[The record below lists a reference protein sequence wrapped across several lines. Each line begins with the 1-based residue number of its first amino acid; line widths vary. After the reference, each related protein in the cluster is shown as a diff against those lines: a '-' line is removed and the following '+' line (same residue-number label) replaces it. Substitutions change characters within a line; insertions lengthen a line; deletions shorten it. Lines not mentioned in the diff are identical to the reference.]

1 MIECKIKVQLE
12 SFMLDANF
20 SIPDRGITVV
30 FGPSG
35 SGKTTL
41 LRAIAGLEKSDKGFL
56 KIGDSVW
63 QKGEDFLATHKRQI
77 GYVFQDAA
85 LFDHLDV
92 KGNLNFVIKRAIGL
106 KEDFIESIHNLL
118 EIKTLLNRKT
128 TQLSGGEKQR
138 VAIARALLTNPKI
151 LLLDEPLS
159 ALDLKRKNEI
169 LPYLDSIHN
178 DLEIPILYV
187 THSQDEMS
195 RLADHLL
202 LIEDGNI
209 VGSGPVNDML
219 TRFDMPLSHG
229 GDAVSIIEAEV
240 LKRDSEFNLMHLD
253 FLGGQFIV
261 PDNGFPVQTKVRIR
275 VVSRDVSLTKSKQV
289 DTSILN
295 IFPAMVQE
303 IVNEGEAQVMVRL
316 QIKETILLACI
327 TRKSSYKLRLEKG
340 SEVFVQVKSV
350 AILS

>member
-63 QKGEDFLATHKRQI
+63 QKGENFLPTHKRQI

-128 TQLSGGEKQR
+128 TQLSGGERQR

-261 PDNGFPVQTKVRIR
+261 PDNSFPVQTKVRIR
-275 VVSRDVSLTKSKQV
+275 VVARDVSLTKSKQV

-316 QIKETILLACI
+316 QIKDTILLACI

>member
-63 QKGEDFLATHKRQI
+63 QKGENFLPTHKRQI

-261 PDNGFPVQTKVRIR
+261 PDNSFPVQTKVRIR
-275 VVSRDVSLTKSKQV
+275 VVARDVSLTKSKQV

-295 IFPAMVQE
+295 IFPSIVQE

>member
-1 MIECKIKVQLE
+1 MIECNIKIQLE

-41 LRAIAGLEKSDKGFL
+41 LRAIAGLEKSDDGFL

-128 TQLSGGEKQR
+128 TQLSGGERQR

-209 VGSGPVNDML
+209 IGSGPVNDML

-229 GDAVSIIEAEV
+229 GEAVSIIEAEV

-275 VVSRDVSLTKSKQV
+275 VVARDVSLTKSKQV

>member
-1 MIECKIKVQLE
+1 MIECKIKIHLE
-12 SFMLDANF
+12 SFILDANF

-63 QKGEDFLATHKRQI
+63 QEGGNFLATHKRQI
-77 GYVFQDAA
+77 GYVFQDAS

-92 KGNLNFVIKRAIGL
+92 KGNLNFVIKRAVGL

-118 EIKTLLNRKT
+118 EIKSLLNRTT
-128 TQLSGGEKQR
+128 TQLSGGERQR

-159 ALDLKRKNEI
+159 ALDMKRKNEI

-187 THSQDEMS
+187 THSQSEMS

-202 LIEDGNI
+202 LIEDGHI
-209 VGSGPVNDML
+209 IGSGPVNDML

-229 GDAVSIIEAEV
+229 AEAVSIIEAKVVGCEA
-240 LKRDSEFNLMHLD
+240 KFNLMHLE
-253 FLGGQFIV
+253 FLGGQFVV

-275 VVSRDVSLTKSKQV
+275 VVARDVSLTKSKQV

-295 IFPAMVQE
+295 IFPATVQE
-303 IVNEGEAQVMVRL
+303 IVPEGEAQVMVRL
-316 QIKETILLACI
+316 EIKETILLACI
-327 TRKSSYKLRLEKG
+327 TRMSSYNLRLDKG
-340 SEVFVQVKSV
+340 TKVFVQVKSV

>member
-41 LRAIAGLEKSDKGFL
+41 LRVIAGLEKSDKGLL

-128 TQLSGGEKQR
+128 TQLSGGERQR

-261 PDNGFPVQTKVRIR
+261 PDNSFPVQTKVRIR
-275 VVSRDVSLTKSKQV
+275 VVARDVSLTKSKQV

>member
-1 MIECKIKVQLE
+1 MIECKIKIQLE

-41 LRAIAGLEKSDKGFL
+41 LRAIAGLEKSDNGFL

-128 TQLSGGEKQR
+128 TQLSGGERQR

-261 PDNGFPVQTKVRIR
+261 PDNSFPVQTKVRIR
-275 VVSRDVSLTKSKQV
+275 VVARDVSLTKSKQV

>member
-1 MIECKIKVQLE
+1 MIECKIKIQLE

-92 KGNLNFVIKRAIGL
+92 KGNLNFVVKRAIGL

-128 TQLSGGEKQR
+128 TQLSGGERQR

-261 PDNGFPVQTKVRIR
+261 PDNSFPVQTKVRIR
-275 VVSRDVSLTKSKQV
+275 VVARDVSLTKSKQV

>member
-1 MIECKIKVQLE
+1 MIECKIKIQLE

-92 KGNLNFVIKRAIGL
+92 KGNLNFVVKRAIGL

-128 TQLSGGEKQR
+128 TQLSGGERQR

-209 VGSGPVNDML
+209 IGSGPVNDML

-261 PDNGFPVQTKVRIR
+261 PDNSFPVQTKVRIR
-275 VVSRDVSLTKSKQV
+275 VVARDVSLTKSKQV

>member
-209 VGSGPVNDML
+209 IGSGPVNDML

-261 PDNGFPVQTKVRIR
+261 PDNSFPVQTKVRIR
-275 VVSRDVSLTKSKQV
+275 VVARDVSLTKSKQV

>member
-63 QKGEDFLATHKRQI
+63 QKGEDFLETHKRQI

-240 LKRDSEFNLMHLD
+240 LKRDSEFNLMHLE

-275 VVSRDVSLTKSKQV
+275 VVARDVSLTKSKQV

-316 QIKETILLACI
+316 QIKDTILLACI

>member
-1 MIECKIKVQLE
+1 VIECKIKIHLE
-12 SFMLDANF
+12 SFILDANF

-63 QKGEDFLATHKRQI
+63 QEGGNFLATHKRQI
-77 GYVFQDAA
+77 GYVFQDAS

-92 KGNLNFVIKRAIGL
+92 KGNLNFVIKRAVGL

-118 EIKTLLNRKT
+118 EIKSLLNRRT
-128 TQLSGGEKQR
+128 TQLSGGERQR

-159 ALDLKRKNEI
+159 ALDMKRKNEI

-187 THSQDEMS
+187 THSQSEMS

-202 LIEDGNI
+202 LIEDGHI
-209 VGSGPVNDML
+209 IGSGPVNDML

-229 GDAVSIIEAEV
+229 AEAVSIIEAKVVGCEA
-240 LKRDSEFNLMHLD
+240 KFNLMHLE
-253 FLGGQFIV
+253 FLGGQFVV

-275 VVSRDVSLTKSKQV
+275 VVARDVSLTKSKQV

-295 IFPAMVQE
+295 IFPATVQE
-303 IVNEGEAQVMVRL
+303 TVPEGEAQVMVRL
-316 QIKETILLACI
+316 EIKETILLACI
-327 TRKSSYKLRLEKG
+327 TRKSSYNLRLNKG
-340 SEVFVQVKSV
+340 TKVFVQVKSV

>member
-41 LRAIAGLEKSDKGFL
+41 LRVIAGLEKSDKGFL

-240 LKRDSEFNLMHLD
+240 LKRDSEFNLMYLD

-261 PDNGFPVQTKVRIR
+261 PDNSFPVQTKVRIR
-275 VVSRDVSLTKSKQV
+275 VVARDVSLTKSKQV

-316 QIKETILLACI
+316 QIKDTILLACI

>member
-202 LIEDGNI
+202 LIENGNI
-209 VGSGPVNDML
+209 LGSGPVNDML

-261 PDNGFPVQTKVRIR
+261 PDNSFPVQTKVRIR
-275 VVSRDVSLTKSKQV
+275 VVARDVSLTKSKQV

>member
-1 MIECKIKVQLE
+1 MIECKIKIQLE
-12 SFMLDANF
+12 SFTLDANF

-92 KGNLNFVIKRAIGL
+92 KGNLNFVVKRAIGL

-128 TQLSGGEKQR
+128 TQLSGGERQR

-275 VVSRDVSLTKSKQV
+275 VVARDVSLTKSKQV

-316 QIKETILLACI
+316 QIKDTILLACI

>member
-1 MIECKIKVQLE
+1 MIECKIKIQLE

-41 LRAIAGLEKSDKGFL
+41 LRAIAGLEKSDDGFL

-63 QKGEDFLATHKRQI
+63 QKGENFLPTHKRQI

-128 TQLSGGEKQR
+128 TQLSGGERQR

-261 PDNGFPVQTKVRIR
+261 PDNSFPVQTKVRIR
-275 VVSRDVSLTKSKQV
+275 VVARDVSLTKSKQV

>member
-1 MIECKIKVQLE
+1 VIECKIKVQLE

-41 LRAIAGLEKSDKGFL
+41 LRAIAGLEKSDDGFL

-128 TQLSGGEKQR
+128 TQLSGGERQR

-261 PDNGFPVQTKVRIR
+261 PDNSFPVQTKVRIR
-275 VVSRDVSLTKSKQV
+275 VVARDVSLTKSKQV

>member
-1 MIECKIKVQLE
+1 MIECKIKIHLE
-12 SFMLDANF
+12 SFILDANF

-63 QKGEDFLATHKRQI
+63 QEGGNFLATHKRQI
-77 GYVFQDAA
+77 GYVFQDAS

-92 KGNLNFVIKRAIGL
+92 KGNLNFVIKRAVGL

-118 EIKTLLNRKT
+118 EIKSLLNRTT
-128 TQLSGGEKQR
+128 TQLSGGERQR

-159 ALDLKRKNEI
+159 ALDMKRKNEI

-187 THSQDEMS
+187 THSQSEMS

-202 LIEDGNI
+202 LIEDGHI
-209 VGSGPVNDML
+209 IGSGPVNDML

-229 GDAVSIIEAEV
+229 AEAVSIIEAKVVGCEA
-240 LKRDSEFNLMHLD
+240 KFNLMHLE
-253 FLGGQFIV
+253 FLGGQFVV
-261 PDNGFPVQTKVRIR
+261 PDNGFPVQTRVRIR
-275 VVSRDVSLTKSKQV
+275 VVARDVSLTKSKQV

-295 IFPAMVQE
+295 IFPATVQE
-303 IVNEGEAQVMVRL
+303 IVPEGEAQVMVRL
-316 QIKETILLACI
+316 KIKETIMLACI
-327 TRKSSYKLRLEKG
+327 TRMSSYKLRLEKG
-340 SEVFVQVKSV
+340 TKVFVQVKSV

>member
-1 MIECKIKVQLE
+1 MIECKIKIQLE

-41 LRAIAGLEKSDKGFL
+41 LRAIAGLEKSDEGFL

-92 KGNLNFVIKRAIGL
+92 KGNLNFVVKRAIGL

-261 PDNGFPVQTKVRIR
+261 PDNSFPVQTKVRIR
-275 VVSRDVSLTKSKQV
+275 VVARDVSLTKSKQV

>member
-1 MIECKIKVQLE
+1 MIECKIKIQLE
-12 SFMLDANF
+12 SFTLDANF

-41 LRAIAGLEKSDKGFL
+41 LRALAGLEKSDDGFL

-92 KGNLNFVIKRAIGL
+92 KGNLNFVVKRAIGL

-128 TQLSGGEKQR
+128 TQLSGGERQR
-138 VAIARALLTNPKI
+138 VAIARALLTNPRI

-240 LKRDSEFNLMHLD
+240 LKRDSEFNLMHLE

-275 VVSRDVSLTKSKQV
+275 VVARDVSLTKSKQV

-316 QIKETILLACI
+316 QIKDTILLACI

>member
-128 TQLSGGEKQR
+128 TQLSGGERQR

-209 VGSGPVNDML
+209 IGSGPVNDML

-261 PDNGFPVQTKVRIR
+261 PDNSFPVQTKVRIR
-275 VVSRDVSLTKSKQV
+275 VVARDVSLTKSKQV

>member
-1 MIECKIKVQLE
+1 MIECKIKIHLE
-12 SFMLDANF
+12 SFILDANF

-63 QKGEDFLATHKRQI
+63 QEGGNFLATHKRQI
-77 GYVFQDAA
+77 GYVFQDAS

-92 KGNLNFVIKRAIGL
+92 KGNLNFVIKRAVGL

-118 EIKTLLNRKT
+118 EIKSLLNRRT
-128 TQLSGGEKQR
+128 TQLSGGERQR

-159 ALDLKRKNEI
+159 ALDMKRKNEI

-187 THSQDEMS
+187 THSQSEMS

-202 LIEDGNI
+202 LIEDGHI
-209 VGSGPVNDML
+209 IGSGPVNDML

-229 GDAVSIIEAEV
+229 AEAVSIIEAKVVGREA
-240 LKRDSEFNLMHLD
+240 KFNLMHLE
-253 FLGGQFIV
+253 FLGGQFVV

-275 VVSRDVSLTKSKQV
+275 VVARDVSLTKSKQV

-295 IFPAMVQE
+295 IFPATVQE
-303 IVNEGEAQVMVRL
+303 IVPEGEAQVMVRL
-316 QIKETILLACI
+316 KIKETIMLACI
-327 TRKSSYKLRLEKG
+327 TRMSSYKLRLEKG
-340 SEVFVQVKSV
+340 TKVFVQVKSV

>member
-1 MIECKIKVQLE
+1 MIECKIKVQFE

-261 PDNGFPVQTKVRIR
+261 PDNSFPVQTKVRIR
-275 VVSRDVSLTKSKQV
+275 VVARDVSLTKSKQV

>member
-1 MIECKIKVQLE
+1 MIECKIKIQLE

-41 LRAIAGLEKSDKGFL
+41 LRAIAGIEKSDDGFL

-261 PDNGFPVQTKVRIR
+261 PDNSFPVQTKVRIR
-275 VVSRDVSLTKSKQV
+275 VVARDVSLTKSKQV

>member
-41 LRAIAGLEKSDKGFL
+41 LRAIAGLEKSDDGFL

-128 TQLSGGEKQR
+128 TQLSGGERQR

-275 VVSRDVSLTKSKQV
+275 VVARDVSLTKSKQV

-303 IVNEGEAQVMVRL
+303 IVNEGKAQVMVRL

>member
-1 MIECKIKVQLE
+1 MIECKIKIQLE

-41 LRAIAGLEKSDKGFL
+41 LRAIAGLEKSDDGFL

-92 KGNLNFVIKRAIGL
+92 KGNLNFVIKRALGL

-128 TQLSGGEKQR
+128 TQLSGGERQR

-159 ALDLKRKNEI
+159 ALDSKRKNEI

-261 PDNGFPVQTKVRIR
+261 PDNSFPVQTKVRIR
-275 VVSRDVSLTKSKQV
+275 VVARDVSLTKSKQV

>member
-1 MIECKIKVQLE
+1 MIECKIKIHLE
-12 SFMLDANF
+12 SFILDANF

-63 QKGEDFLATHKRQI
+63 QEGENFLATHRRQI
-77 GYVFQDAA
+77 GYVFQDAS

-92 KGNLNFVIKRAIGL
+92 KGNLNFVIKRAVGL

-118 EIKTLLNRKT
+118 EIKSLLNRRT
-128 TQLSGGEKQR
+128 TQLSGGERQR

-159 ALDLKRKNEI
+159 ALDMKRKNEI

-187 THSQDEMS
+187 THSQSEMS

-202 LIEDGNI
+202 LIEDGHI
-209 VGSGPVNDML
+209 IGSGPVNDML

-229 GDAVSIIEAEV
+229 AEAVSIIEAKVVGCEA
-240 LKRDSEFNLMHLD
+240 KFNLMHLE
-253 FLGGQFIV
+253 FLGGQFVV
-261 PDNGFPVQTKVRIR
+261 PDNGFPVQTRVRIR
-275 VVSRDVSLTKSKQV
+275 VVARDVSLTKSKQV

-295 IFPAMVQE
+295 IFPATVQE
-303 IVNEGEAQVMVRL
+303 TVPEGEAQVMVRL
-316 QIKETILLACI
+316 EIKETILLACI
-327 TRKSSYKLRLEKG
+327 TRKSSYNLRLNKG
-340 SEVFVQVKSV
+340 TKVFVQVKSV

>member
-12 SFMLDANF
+12 SFTLDANF

-41 LRAIAGLEKSDKGFL
+41 LRAIAGLEKSDDGFL

-128 TQLSGGEKQR
+128 TQLSGGERQR

-209 VGSGPVNDML
+209 IGSGPVNDML

-261 PDNGFPVQTKVRIR
+261 PDNSFPVQTKVRIR
-275 VVSRDVSLTKSKQV
+275 VVARDVSLTKSKQV

>member
-1 MIECKIKVQLE
+1 VIECKIKVQLE

-92 KGNLNFVIKRAIGL
+92 KGNLNFVVKRAIGL

-128 TQLSGGEKQR
+128 TQLSGGERQR

-261 PDNGFPVQTKVRIR
+261 PDNSFPVQTKVRIR
-275 VVSRDVSLTKSKQV
+275 VVARDVSLTKSKQV

>member
-41 LRAIAGLEKSDKGFL
+41 LRAIAGLEKSDDGFL

-118 EIKTLLNRKT
+118 EIKTMLNRKT
-128 TQLSGGEKQR
+128 TQLSGGERQR

-209 VGSGPVNDML
+209 IGSGPVNDML

-275 VVSRDVSLTKSKQV
+275 VVARDVSLTKSKQV

>member
-1 MIECKIKVQLE
+1 MIECNIKIQLE

-128 TQLSGGEKQR
+128 TQLSGGERQR

-240 LKRDSEFNLMHLD
+240 LKRDSEFNLMHLE

-261 PDNGFPVQTKVRIR
+261 PDNSFPVQTKVRIR
-275 VVSRDVSLTKSKQV
+275 VVARDVSLTKSKQV

-316 QIKETILLACI
+316 QIKDTILLACI

>member
-1 MIECKIKVQLE
+1 MIECKIKIQLE

-261 PDNGFPVQTKVRIR
+261 PDNSFPVQTKVRIR
-275 VVSRDVSLTKSKQV
+275 VVARDVSLTKSKQV

>member
-1 MIECKIKVQLE
+1 MIECKIKIQLE

-219 TRFDMPLSHG
+219 TRFEMPLSHG

-261 PDNGFPVQTKVRIR
+261 PDNSFPVQTKVRIR
-275 VVSRDVSLTKSKQV
+275 VVARDVSLTKSKQV

>member
-1 MIECKIKVQLE
+1 VIECKIKVQLE

-41 LRAIAGLEKSDKGFL
+41 LRATAGLEKSDKGFL

-261 PDNGFPVQTKVRIR
+261 PDNSFPVQTKVRIR
-275 VVSRDVSLTKSKQV
+275 VVARDVSLTKSKQV

>member
-1 MIECKIKVQLE
+1 VIECKIKIQLE

-41 LRAIAGLEKSDKGFL
+41 LRAIAGLEKSDDGFL

-261 PDNGFPVQTKVRIR
+261 PDNSFPVQTKVRIR
-275 VVSRDVSLTKSKQV
+275 VVARDVSLTKSKQV

>member
-275 VVSRDVSLTKSKQV
+275 VVARDVSLTKSKQV

-316 QIKETILLACI
+316 QIKDTILLACI